1 MMIDTKPSL
10 KFVVPV
16 KNITVNDKQITIP
29 KMGIKQHRLLK
40 EVRSC
45 DETLKILLDSIHPGL
60 NAAEAELVML
70 HICAFNGKCLEEKD
84 GLRLDDVY
92 ICTESEFEFNGEKF
106 KFTPPMLSSE
116 YTHDDANFLSNH
128 YHDPSV
134 DFHNFPAFIMN
145 WATGLRKT
153 VAIDTPDGTIYGGIN
168 ILDRLS

>member
-1 MMIDTKPSL
+1 MVDTKPML

-16 KNITVNDKQITIP
+16 KNITVNGKPIKIP

-40 EVRSC
+40 DVRSC
-45 DETLKILLDSIHPGL
+45 DETLKVLLDSIHPGL

-70 HICAFNGKCLEEKD
+70 HLCAFNGKCLEEKD
-84 GLRLDDVY
+84 GLKISDVY
-92 ICTESEFEFNGEKF
+92 ICTQTEFELNDQSF
-106 KFTPPMLSSE
+106 KFESPM
-116 YTHDDANFLSNH
+116 YTSNPITDDANFLSHH

-134 DFHNFPAFIMN
+134 DFHDFPAFIMD

-153 VAIDTPDGTIYGGIN
+153 IALDTPEGTIYGGIN